1 MPNNF
6 TGVLSGPQNPT
17 ASKESYIGSA
27 SDIGQ
32 SISEIAKVGGELQD
46 QRILSKYQ
54 SDLLA
59 NSGDKNAYN
68 GALRDLNQKLYD
80 ASSRNDKA
88 AMTEYMTQLEKL
100 RRGEMSGIMSPTAS
114 SLRIQMLTKEW
125 ANRYPHLASQF
136 KAIYNEQGVGG
147 YGGGAEEEDPIQKGM
162 NDVLQESM
170 KTGKTVAEIWEQKEL
185 ADEVEVLTNRLKI
198 KQLQGENTKP
208 ELERVANATLR
219 AAIMDIPNALTQEAR
234 AGNLDGANW
243 AIQLENAK
251 VVLGGKLEDI
261 FAEHERTGV
270 VLGREWK
277 DSVIQQ
283 QMKVMDGLIS
293 AAKAA
298 DSSDKAA
305 RLAKNAQE
313 VRGSELEKFL
323 IEMYGY
329 NGAIMVKYP
338 AAVELAK
345 DLITAQRALSKS
357 GGSKALF
364 EALADSD
371 PRAAGVAALLGDGVL
386 ERLVLR
392 NLGFVLSGGAE
403 NKEGNPDPLAGLSPL
418 ARRTVVGSLERAVQ
432 KPGMQPEDYAGMVV
446 RMASEIPDK
455 LASNQAALSHIRNI
469 PGLRDKVMQVFANT
483 LTGMADQMD
492 PADFD
497 DIEMA
502 GSGASGAPVQTKN
515 KEMEQEAGMMAG
527 TGSEAAAF
535 AYPARAVSETDATS
549 QMAALLNSYYSVL
562 VNGGLSPEEAKQQ
575 VGKGLSAVIQMRVE
589 QGQRPT
595 RAQAAEAEQKNL
607 VDAQKGENEL
617 EQATSLVISAVQAGK
632 LPAKLASEFLKEF
645 QGVDSPKLDRLE
657 PGVYRDKA
665 TGVLW
670 SIAKDGLMSRVEK

>member
-27 SDIGQ
+27 TDIGQ
-32 SISEIAKVGGELQD
+32 SVAEIARVGGGLQD

-59 NSGDKNAYN
+59 NSGDKDQYN

-136 KAIYNEQGVGG
+136 KAIYNEQGAGG
-147 YGGGAEEEDPIQKGM
+147 YGGSADAEDPIQKGM
-162 NDVLQESM
+162 NEVLQESM
-170 KTGKTVAEIWEQKEL
+170 QTGKTVAEIWEQRDL
-185 ADEVEVLTNRLKI
+185 ADEVEVLRNRLEI
-198 KQLQGENTKP
+198 KKLQGENIKP
-208 ELERVANATLR
+208 ELERVANATMR
-219 AAIMDIPNALTQEAR
+219 AALMDLPNALITEAR
-234 AGNLDGANW
+234 AGNLDGTNW
-243 AIQLENAK
+243 AVQLENAK
-251 VVLGGKLEDI
+251 VILGGKLEDI
-261 FAEHERTGV
+261 FAEHERKGV

-277 DSVIQQ
+277 DSVVQQ
-283 QMKVMDGLIS
+283 QMKVIDGMIS
-293 AAKAA
+293 AAKSA

-305 RLAKNAQE
+305 RLAKNANE

-345 DLITAQRALSKS
+345 DLITAQRALSKG
-357 GGSKALF
+357 GGSRALF
-364 EALADSD
+364 EELADSD
-371 PRAAGVAALLGDGVL
+371 PRAAGVAALLGNGTL

-392 NLGFVLSGGAE
+392 NLGFTLSGGAE
-403 NKEGNPDPLAGLSPL
+403 NKEGNPDPLDGLSPL
-418 ARRTVVGSLERAVQ
+418 ARRTVASSLERVVQ
-432 KPGMQPEDYAGMVV
+432 KPGLQPEDYSGLVV
-446 RMASEIPDK
+446 RMAAEIPDK
-455 LASNQAALSHIRNI
+455 LAKNAAALSHVRNI
-469 PGLRDKVMQVFANT
+469 PGLREKVMQVFANT
-483 LTGMADQMD
+483 LVGVADQMD
-492 PADFD
+492 AADFD
-497 DIEMA
+497 YLQM
-502 GSGASGAPVQTKN
+502 SGAGPDQKPVETTAPKEGVVTQDSGF
-515 KEMEQEAGMMAG
+515 
-527 TGSEAAAF
+527 S
-535 AYPARAVSETDATS
+535 YPASAYVNPIATS
-549 QMAALLNSYYSVL
+549 NSELSTAEKLATLLNSYYEVL
-562 VNGGLSPEEAKQQ
+562 VNGGLGPDEAKQQ
-575 VGKGLSAVIQMRVE
+575 VGKGLASVIQMRTE

-595 RAQAAEAEQKNL
+595 RAQTAEAEQKNL
-607 VDAQKGENEL
+607 VDAQKDENAL